1 MRLQPPTALAV
12 TFALLWATSVSAQ
25 QTEIDALRAEVE
37 ALRAD
42 YEARIEELER
52 RIAVA
57 EQNARQASA
66 MAQQPAAT
74 SMAAA
79 GATGASSAFN
89 PAIGVIFQGTAWH
102 HSADT
107 DAYVVPGIPFGGEA
121 GLIDDGLALGETEI
135 SINANVDDK
144 FTAWLT
150 APIAIE
156 DGEAAVEVEEAWIET
171 TAMPAG
177 LAVRFGRF
185 YSGIGYL
192 NEKHLHS
199 WDFADQPL
207 PYQAFLGDQYLDD
220 GVRLRWIAPTDMY
233 VELGAEWM
241 NGGRYPAGGSDNSG
255 FGSNTLFA
263 KIGGDIGTGSSWLAG
278 LAWLDAS
285 SLDRPSGPEDDPLL
299 FNGDSTLVIANFVW
313 KWAPNGNWR
322 QRNFV
327 LQSEVF
333 WRSEDGDFA
342 LPGASPL
349 PYDADQTGWYLQ
361 AVYQPF
367 PRWRFGGRI
376 DGLSADS
383 PGPAFDGTL
392 LDPDGDDP
400 MRYSLMADWSN
411 TEFSR
416 LRLQYTRDE
425 SGLDPSNQWG
435 LQYILSIGAH
445 GAHAF

>member
-1 MRLQPPTALAV
+1 MRILLSAVCAALIVAPI
-12 TFALLWATSVSAQ
+12 ATPVRAQ
-25 QTEIDALRAEVE
+25 SSEIEALRAEVAE
-37 ALRAD
+37 LRAS
-42 YEARIEELER
+42 YEARIAELER

-66 MAQQPAAT
+66 MAQQPVAT
-74 SMAAA
+74 SMASA
-79 GATGASSAFN
+79 GATGASSEFN
-89 PAIGVIFQGTAWH
+89 PAIGVIFQGTVWH
-102 HSADT
+102 HGADA
-107 DAYVVPGIPFGGEA
+107 DDYAVPGFPFGGEA

-156 DGEAAVEVEEAWIET
+156 DGEAAIEVEEAWIET

-220 GVRLRWIAPTDMY
+220 GIRVRWIAPTDMY

-255 FGSNTLFA
+255 FGSHALFA
-263 KIGGDIGTGSSWLAG
+263 KIGGDVGTGSSWLAG
-278 LAWLDAS
+278 LSWLDAS
-285 SLDRPSGPEDDPLL
+285 ALDRPSGPEDDPLL
-299 FNGDSTLVIANFVW
+299 FNGDSTLVVADFVW

-333 WRSEDGDFA
+333 WRSENGLFA
-342 LPGASPL
+342 LPGTSPL
-349 PYDADQTGWYLQ
+349 PYDSDQSGWYLQ

-376 DGLSADS
+376 DGLSADN

-392 LDPDGDDP
+392 LDPGGDDP

-416 LRLQYTRDE
+416 LRMQYTRDE
-425 SGLDPSNQWG
+425 SGLESSNQWG